1 MKRNKRMEPPTMK
14 NYRLAKMKGEDLRD
28 AYAQQKF
35 RKKLKE
41 NPQALKNLETKFGKS
56 IDYLEA
62 SHCFSLS
69 IAAFLNNFLDT
80 PLRENRLKDLCN
92 HEENFEMTT
101 KDKNQVDDKRT
112 DAFLQK
118 QFQTNM
124 LRKFQT
130 HPYKEQLQTSRFSDG
145 THVMI
150 TNPTQLE
157 FEMGQNGMK
166 RVVLRGADFKRAQEQ
181 AKRVQ
186 LLNFTLKYQAM
197 CRLFYC

>member
-69 IAAFLNNFLDT
+69 IAAFLIITVFAKMRFCKKYDT
-80 PLRENRLKDLCN
+80 SPS
-92 HEENFEMTT
+92 
-101 KDKNQVDDKRT
+101 T
-112 DAFLQK
+112 D
-118 QFQTNM
+118 
-124 LRKFQT
+124 
-130 HPYKEQLQTSRFSDG
+130 SRG
-145 THVMI
+145 I
-150 TNPTQLE
+150 
-157 FEMGQNGMK
+157 
-166 RVVLRGADFKRAQEQ
+166 
-181 AKRVQ
+181 
-186 LLNFTLKYQAM
+186 
-197 CRLFYC
+197 RLFYCCFQSSKGRIVWDDHRN